1 MSSDKSTVPS
11 LSRAEAELQ
20 ALLTE
25 IPTWDDA
32 LLVHMHKRYGAS
44 RLFRVHHAPD
54 GPLTPRAQTLL
65 AAVEAE
71 MHRRGLAPDQTSQD
85 LP

>member
-1 MSSDKSTVPS
+1 MSSDKSTVPPRA
-11 LSRAEAELQ
+11 RAETELQ
-20 ALLTE
+20 ALLAE

-32 LLVHMHKRYGAS
+32 MLAHMHRRYGES

-54 GPLTPRAQTLL
+54 GPLTERAQALR

-71 MHRRGLAPDQTSQD
+71 MAQRGLPLPEAP
-85 LP
+85 